1 LVEVEFGG
9 QADGEC
15 LCVGLHCRSN
25 KLECFQVMSNRAKR

>member
-9 QADGEC
+9 QGDGEC

-25 KLECFQVMSNRAKR
+25 